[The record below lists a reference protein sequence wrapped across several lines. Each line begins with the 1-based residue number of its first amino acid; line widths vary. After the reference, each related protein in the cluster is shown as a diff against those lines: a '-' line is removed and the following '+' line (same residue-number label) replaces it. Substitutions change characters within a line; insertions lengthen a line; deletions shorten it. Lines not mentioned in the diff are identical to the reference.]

1 MAADGGMAA
10 AGVAG
15 VTATRDG
22 QRRAFT
28 TVLAV
33 ELWERFGY
41 YGVQSLLLLFMV
53 ERLALPDRT
62 ATLLLGAFSAL
73 TYAMPAIG
81 GWIGDKV
88 LGTRRTAALG
98 AAVLAGGYALLS
110 APGGNGLLLVAMA
123 VIATGNGLFKPNA
136 ANLVRR
142 IFEGD
147 ASRLDSAFTLYYMA
161 VNVGSTVSILLCP
174 ILKDRFGWRS
184 AFAVCCLGLLLGL
197 AQFVML
203 RRRLDG
209 VGSAPDR
216 RPVRAATAGAL
227 GVGIVVAIGAIL
239 AVLRDASLARDAV
252 WLAGGC
258 IVAIWAWL
266 YRSGG
271 THERRG
277 LAILYV
283 LIAETM
289 LFFVFYQ
296 QMATSLTLFA
306 LRDVDL
312 RCRLFGATLF
322 VWSPAQFQALD
333 PIFIMVLSPILAVA
347 YAKAGAR
354 GRDLHVATKFAI
366 GFALTASAF
375 LVWWRAAASAD
386 GTPVS
391 SFVMVA
397 GYGLLSAGE
406 LLVSGLG
413 LAVVARYVPSRAGGF
428 MMGSYFVAVGIAM
441 YAGSAVAS
449 LVGGGTGVS
458 SAAAYASLFERLFVM
473 GGASTVVAAVAVPFV
488 RALERGRRADPGPA
502 IGDIP
507 YGTA

>member
-1 MAADGGMAA
+1 MADGGMLAA
-10 AGVAG
+10 SATGRI
-15 VTATRDG
+15 ATRDG

-53 ERLALPDRT
+53 ERLALPDRS

-81 GWIGDKV
+81 GWLGDKV
-88 LGTRRTAALG
+88 LGTRRTTALG
-98 AAVLAGGYALLS
+98 AAVLAAGYALLS
-110 APGGNGLLLVAMA
+110 LPGGATLLLVAMA
-123 VIATGNGLFKPNA
+123 VIAAGNGLFKPNA

-147 ASRLDSAFTLYYMA
+147 AARLDSAFTLYYMA

-174 ILKDRFGWRS
+174 VLKDRFGWHS
-184 AFAVCCLGLLLGL
+184 AFAVCCLGLLFGL
-197 AQFVML
+197 AQFVLL
-203 RRRLDG
+203 RRRLEG
-209 VGSAPDR
+209 VGSAADG
-216 RPVRAATAGAL
+216 RPVRLPVAGAL
-227 GVGIVVAIGAIL
+227 AVGIVVAMGAIL
-239 AVLRDASLARDAV
+239 LVLRDASLARGTV
-252 WLAGGC
+252 WLAGAC

-266 YRSGG
+266 YRRGG
-271 THERRG
+271 AYERRG

-283 LIAETM
+283 LLAETM
-289 LFFVFYQ
+289 LFFIFYQ

-312 RCRLFGATLF
+312 RCRLFGTTLF
-322 VWSPAQFQALD
+322 AWSPAQFQALD

-375 LVWWRAAASAD
+375 LVWWLAAASA
-386 GTPVS
+386 GAAPVS
-391 SFVMVA
+391 SWVMVA

-441 YAGSAVAS
+441 YGGSVLAS
-449 LVGGGTGVS
+449 LAGGGAGGVS
-458 SAAAYASLFERLFVM
+458 AAGYAILFEHLFVL
-473 GGASTVVAAVAVPFV
+473 GGAATIVAAIAVPV
-488 RALERGRRADPGPA
+488 VLALERGRRAGPGPA
-502 IGDIP
+502 IGDLP
-507 YGTA
+507 YGSS